1 MNVLA
6 VNSGSSSLK
15 FKLVEF
21 DNSVDAAAHRHP
33 SIRYEGSVEA
43 IEAAA
48 KLLLSC
54 DENTVAQSIGNVSTH
69 AEAVQR
75 LMQML
80 EQSSKLEGPYYRAT
94 WIQQCRGYAVGG

>member
-21 DNSVDAAAHRHP
+21 DNSADAAAHRHP

-43 IEAAA
+43 IGPTA

-54 DENTVAQSIGNVSTH
+54 DGKTVVQATDTVSTH

-80 EQSSKLEGPYYRAT
+80 EQSSKLEGPYCRAT
-94 WIQQCRGYAVGG
+94 WIQQCHGYAVGA

>member
-21 DNSVDAAAHRHP
+21 DNSADAAAYRHP

-43 IEAAA
+43 IGPAA

-54 DENTVAQSIGNVSTH
+54 DGKTVVQATDSVSTH

-75 LMQML
+75 LMQM
-80 EQSSKLEGPYYRAT
+80 
-94 WIQQCRGYAVGG
+94 

>member
-15 FKLVEF
+15 FKVVEF
-21 DNSVDAAAHRHP
+21 GGFAGAAASRHP

-43 IEAAA
+43 IGPPA
-48 KLLLSC
+48 KRLLSC
-54 DENTVAQSIGNVSTH
+54 DGKIVAQAIKNVSTH

-75 LMQML
+75 LIQML
-80 EQSSKLEGPYYRAT
+80 EQSSKLEKPYCRAT
-94 WIQQCRGYAVGG
+94 WIQQCHGYAVGA